1 MTRDG
6 TFAIVDGEIA
16 YPVKNFRF
24 TQSYHEALAGVR
36 GIGNELM
43 LLAPAEQFGIQ
54 AIAARVPVLH
64 LASFSFT
71 GATRF

>member
-1 MTRDG
+1 
-6 TFAIVDGEIA
+6 
-16 YPVKNFRF
+16 
-24 TQSYHEALAGVR
+24 
-36 GIGNELM
+36 M